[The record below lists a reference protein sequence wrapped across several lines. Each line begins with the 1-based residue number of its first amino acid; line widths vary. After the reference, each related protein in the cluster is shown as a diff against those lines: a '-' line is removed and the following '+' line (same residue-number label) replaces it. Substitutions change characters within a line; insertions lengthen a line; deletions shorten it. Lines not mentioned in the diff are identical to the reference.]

1 MVDHTYSP
9 HITLIVRSKTVTLDG
24 RRNSVLDLHTKT
36 STHLSLTRNS
46 LTLKSKVTNWPPEG
60 YSCRMNRPRRSHC

>member
-36 STHLSLTRNS
+36 STRLSLTRNS
-46 LTLKSKVTNWPPEG
+46 LTLKSKVTN
-60 YSCRMNRPRRSHC
+60 